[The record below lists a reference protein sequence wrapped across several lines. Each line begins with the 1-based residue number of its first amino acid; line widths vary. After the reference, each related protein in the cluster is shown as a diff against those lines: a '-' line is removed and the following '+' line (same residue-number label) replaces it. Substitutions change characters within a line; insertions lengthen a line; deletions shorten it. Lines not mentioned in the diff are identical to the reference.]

1 MSSGRKILAER
12 LNAGLPTRW
21 LVIST
26 ARGLDAITRPTVILW
41 TSKRKR
47 NGQLTLSLL
56 QDEIELWVF
65 DPTESPELI
74 EDALDDRLLEVIE
87 VLEQNPEFAWE
98 EAERGTL
105 TLDERTRFSGWK
117 IPLTCIYKVEG
128 S

>member
-12 LNAGLPTRW
+12 LKAGLPTRW

-65 DPTESPELI
+65 DPTE
-74 EDALDDRLLEVIE
+74 
-87 VLEQNPEFAWE
+87 NPETD
-98 EAERGTL
+98 R
-105 TLDERTRFSGWK
+105 RRFR
-117 IPLTCIYKVEG
+117 
-128 S
+128 